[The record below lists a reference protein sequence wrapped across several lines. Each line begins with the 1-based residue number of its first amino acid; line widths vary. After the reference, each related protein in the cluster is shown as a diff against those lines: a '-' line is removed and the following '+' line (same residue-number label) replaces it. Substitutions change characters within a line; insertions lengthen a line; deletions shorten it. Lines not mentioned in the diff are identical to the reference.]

1 MLNGVVAVVNS
12 FTRDLSRREQD
23 RHYSMRKELSM
34 RGPAKGLGMCESDP
48 LATEFALILTTTLLC
63 VVFLFGLPL
72 LVLQY
77 RDYCVKFY
85 VKRMSRQLRLQH
97 EAENLRDLRSITT
110 RAVEEQLLGERGMD
124 RHGQSEPSSAQNGH
138 LEQEGGQGAQG
149 GARADPEAPST
160 VPPPISVKPK
170 LAELKRVGRNFNLPQ
185 LEIDSEGAV
194 LFKKE
199 GESAKALKAG
209 KKLLAEEAQAFVSTK
224 ATLLEK
230 ARARVKARAEAEVRL
245 EK

>member
-23 RHYSMRKELSM
+23 RHYSMRKELST
-34 RGPAKGLGMCESDP
+34 REPAKGLGMCESDP

-63 VVFLFGLPL
+63 VIFLFGLPL

-85 VKRMSRQLRLQH
+85 VKRVSRQLRLQH

-110 RAVEEQLLGERGMD
+110 RAVEEQLLGEGRMD
-124 RHGQSEPSSAQNGH
+124 RHGQSEPAAQNGH

-149 GARADPEAPST
+149 GARADPEAPLT
-160 VPPPISVKPK
+160 VPPPPISVKPK

-209 KKLLAEEAQAFVSTK
+209 KKLLAEEAKAFVSTK

-230 ARARVKARAEAEVRL
+230 ARARVKARAEAEARL

>member
-110 RAVEEQLLGERGMD
+110 RAVEEQLLGEGRMD
-124 RHGQSEPSSAQNGH
+124 RHGQSEPAAQNGH

-149 GARADPEAPST
+149 GARADPEAPLT

-209 KKLLAEEAQAFVSTK
+209 KKLLAEEAKAFVSTK

-230 ARARVKARAEAEVRL
+230 ARARVKARAEAEARL